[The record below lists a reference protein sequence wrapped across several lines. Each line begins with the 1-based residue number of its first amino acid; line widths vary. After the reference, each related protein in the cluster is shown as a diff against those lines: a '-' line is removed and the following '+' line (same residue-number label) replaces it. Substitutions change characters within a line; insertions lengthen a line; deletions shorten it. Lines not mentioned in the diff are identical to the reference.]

1 MALKRPEIFRI
12 STAMGK
18 VCCMNGKH
26 PLYFLSKEEQE
37 ELDTIGYTGGKNSKG
52 EKTNRESYLNSLDK
66 GAFAVICV
74 RGDNG
79 DFSEDF
85 IISRVVEA
93 ENNKNNIK
101 FCVTYTMRKPDGN
114 LEDKYENFEE
124 KELALQCYEK
134 LLCDEKLYTAN
145 FCEVIETTG

>member
-18 VCCMNGKH
+18 VYCMSGKH

-37 ELDTIGYTGGKNSKG
+37 ELDTIGYTGKNSKG
-52 EKTNRESYLNSLDK
+52 ERTNRESYLNSLDK
-66 GAFAVICV
+66 GAFAVTCV

-93 ENNKNNIK
+93 ENNKSHIK
-101 FCVTYTMRKPDGN
+101 FCVAYTMHTLDGR
-114 LEDKYENFEE
+114 LESNFENFED
-124 KELALQCYEK
+124 KEIALQRYEK
-134 LLCDEKLYTAN
+134 LLCDERLYMAS